1 MSAVFSGIL
10 QTLIA
15 VAKGDAAKLVL
26 PLLANFLNSIAT
38 NPTEINIIAQ
48 LASFEAG
55 LLAVLPQIGQDEIKA
70 LAAQIQAEA
79 TSLLTA
85 SASTTAVPAKATS

>member
-1 MSAVFSGIL
+1 MMSATFSSIL
-10 QTLIA
+10 ATLIA

-38 NPTEINIIAQ
+38 NPTELNIVAQ
-48 LASFEAG
+48 LAAFEAG
-55 LLAVLPQIGQDEIKA
+55 LLTVLPQIGQDEIKA

-85 SASTTAVPAKATS
+85 SGSPSAAAAHA